1 MRDDT
6 DDEELLAPLGDDDAL
21 MDALREAIR
30 AREAVPAWF
39 VETGKSA
46 YAWHNIDAELAQL
59 TYDSERDQRMAAAT
73 RSETASIRALTF
85 TSAAVVY
92 RIRGLR
98 GLPAGPSHSAP
109 GRNARDSYHYGHQ
122 HDDCR

>member
-1 MRDDT
+1 MPDDT

-21 MDALREAIR
+21 IDALREAML

-59 TYDSERDQRMAAAT
+59 TYDSERDQRVAAAT
-73 RSETASIRALTF
+73 RSETASIRARLTRPLSIEF
-85 TSAAVVY
+85 EFAKTHCWVKSLRPRPERSRFIPPRASA
-92 RIRGLR
+92 RRL
-98 GLPAGPSHSAP
+98 
-109 GRNARDSYHYGHQ
+109 
-122 HDDCR
+122 